1 MTTNTERTSVLTE
14 LLTAHRR
21 DIGSAIEGRIR
32 DGRHRRQKEVGDIGE
47 DSATLNQDDLELSL
61 LQMRA
66 DTVNRIDEALARLAA
81 HQYGACAVC
90 GLEISERRLR
100 ALPFAVR
107 CKRCEDRREENNDRF
122 RESAKKGGSL
132 SLTHDSAG
140 A

>member
-1 MTTNTERTSVLTE
+1 MTADTDRMSVLAE

-21 DIGSAIEGRIR
+21 EIGSAVDGRIR
-32 DGRHRRQKEVGDIGE
+32 DGRHRQPREVGDE
-47 DSATLNQDDLELSL
+47 LERSL

-66 DTVNRIDEALARLAA
+66 DTVNRIDDALARLAA

-100 ALPFAVR
+100 GLPFAVR

-122 RESAKKGGSL
+122 REFAKKAGSFG
-132 SLTHDSAG
+132 LTHDSVG

>member
-1 MTTNTERTSVLTE
+1 MTADTNRTSVLAAP
-14 LLTAHRR
+14 LTAHRR
-21 DIGSAIEGRIR
+21 ETGSAVDGRIR
-32 DGRHRRQKEVGDIGE
+32 DGRHRQPKGVGD
-47 DSATLNQDDLELSL
+47 
-61 LQMRA
+61 
-66 DTVNRIDEALARLAA
+66 ALARLAA

-122 RESAKKGGSL
+122 REFAKKDGGL
-132 SLTHDSAG
+132 GLTHDSVG

>member
-1 MTTNTERTSVLTE
+1 MTADTDRTSVLAA

-21 DIGSAIEGRIR
+21 EIGSA
-32 DGRHRRQKEVGDIGE
+32 V
-47 DSATLNQDDLELSL
+47 
-61 LQMRA
+61 
-66 DTVNRIDEALARLAA
+66 LARLAA

-122 RESAKKGGSL
+122 REFAKKDGGFG
-132 SLTHDSAG
+132 LTHDSVG

>member
-1 MTTNTERTSVLTE
+1 MTADTVPTSVLAE

-21 DIGSAIEGRIR
+21 EIDSAVDGRIR
-32 DGRHRRQKEVGDIGE
+32 DGRHRQPKEVGDIGE
-47 DSATLNQDDLELSL
+47 DSATLNQDDLEMSL

-66 DTVNRIDEALARLAA
+66 DTVNRIDDALARLAA

-107 CKRCEDRREENNDRF
+107 CKRCEDRREEN
-122 RESAKKGGSL
+122 
-132 SLTHDSAG
+132 
-140 A
+140 